1 MSRAGVV
8 LVTSSSAV
16 ASGVSSSS
24 RLYFL
29 DWIRVLA
36 LLVVFVLHGLTGIAG
51 HPSFLESTPAGVG
64 LIAPVGIGMFFLV
77 SGAGSLFSLNKR
89 SSKQYLK
96 ERVLRIALPFVVG
109 GVILVPLTFLL
120 SPRNREFTTG
130 SIVRWWWDEDKLTFS
145 EGRSVAPFASFGH
158 WLWVLAFLFCFSV
171 IALPFLQWLRSDRS
185 DPLIAFST
193 RLAAVRGGLLLWIF
207 PVALLAAAVEF
218 VFIQL
223 DFQPDDEALYDA
235 FYYAGWGSF
244 ARYLGFFVL
253 GAILVR
259 NRGVLRSVQ
268 RDWPIA
274 LAVFGLLVLLL
285 AAVEID
291 WWIDPGL
298 PNALAAQAWLC
309 AAFWSAAMVVMAVGQ
324 RFWNQPSKLLAY
336 SSGIILAFYVFHA
349 PALTATSWIFIGPGD
364 DVVGITPGDFTAR
377 VFYDLYTFSRGWFGA
392 VLTLSSFV
400 LLIGFIEWLR
410 LLLGATTQR
419 FPGYPSRAVVAGAD
433 PAVVGSRDGD
443 TLGARS
449 DGGGVAHGASVGD

>member
-109 GVILVPLTFLL
+109 GMTLVPLTFLL
-120 SPRNREFTTG
+120 SPTNRESTTG
-130 SIVRWWWDEDKLTFS
+130 SIVRTWWNDDKWTFS
-145 EGRSVAPFASFGH
+145 EGRSIAPFVVFGY

-193 RLAAVRGGLLLWIF
+193 RLAAVRGGLLLWIL

-223 DFQPDDEALYDA
+223 GFQPDDEALYDA
-235 FYYAGWGSF
+235 FFYAGWGSF

-291 WWIDPGL
+291 WWFDPGL

-309 AAFWSAAMVVMAVGQ
+309 AAFWSAAMVVVAVGQ